1 MLCSVKEYNGLCICY
16 GSFDLNKALVLSFAA
31 EFKVRMCVYDHGLY
45 KDISILWHDSKKQQ
59 VQRLTLI
66 IDPKDLG

>member
-1 MLCSVKEYNGLCICY
+1 
-16 GSFDLNKALVLSFAA
+16 VLSFAA